1 MESFLGWLQEA
12 EFYILAAGFV
22 VARMLGFIVVL
33 PLFSR
38 LRLTGLLRNGV
49 AIAFAIPL
57 YPALTEAL
65 RGVDFTV
72 ATFVI
77 LGMKEMLVGA
87 ALGLVLGVPFWAAEA
102 AGDIVDL
109 QRGSTMGSLID
120 PMMTHETS
128 PTGTLFA
135 ITLIALFLAAG
146 GLEFMLTTVFDSY
159 RLWPIESLLPVF
171 SAESADV
178 FLDLLTRVLTM
189 ALVLSFPIVV
199 GLLLSDVLLGFVAK
213 AAPHMNVF
221 AMSLVVKTLVFS
233 LLLVIYA
240 AFLISYMGQEMS
252 FLRDASG
259 LLESLSCPNCR
270 PGELR

>member
-1 MESFLGWLQEA
+1 MGLDLSWLKEA
-12 EFYILAAGFV
+12 EFYILAAGFSI
-22 VARMLGFIVVL
+22 ARIMGFIIIV

-49 AIAFAIPL
+49 AIAFAVPL

-65 RGVDFTV
+65 RGVDFNV

-77 LGMKEMLVGA
+77 LGVKEMLIGVM
-87 ALGLVLGVPFWAAEA
+87 LGLVLGVPFWAAEA

-128 PTGTLFA
+128 ATGTLFA

-146 GLEFMLTTVFDSY
+146 GLQFMLTTVFDSY

-171 SAESADV
+171 TAESANIL
-178 FLDLLTRVLTM
+178 LDLLTRVLSM

-233 LLLVIYA
+233 LLLVVYA
-240 AFLISYMGQEMS
+240 AFLVSYMGDEMS
-252 FLRDASG
+252 FLRDAG
-259 LLESLSCPNCR
+259 RLLESLACANCS
-270 PGELR
+270 PGDGR

>member
-1 MESFLGWLQEA
+1 MELDLSWLKEA
-12 EFYILAAGFV
+12 EFYILAAGFS
-22 VARMLGFIVVL
+22 VARMMGFIIIV

-38 LRLTGLLRNGV
+38 LRLTGLLRNSV
-49 AIAFAIPL
+49 ALAFAIPL
-57 YPALTEAL
+57 YPALAEAL

-72 ATFVI
+72 ATVVV
-77 LGMKEMLVGA
+77 LGLKEMLIGV
-87 ALGLVLGVPFWAAEA
+87 ALGFVLGVPFWAAEA

-128 PTGTLFA
+128 ATGTLFA
-135 ITLIALFLAAG
+135 ITLIVLFLAAG
-146 GLEFMLTTVFDSY
+146 GLQFMLTTVFDSY

-171 SAESADV
+171 TAESATI
-178 FLDLLTRVLTM
+178 FLDLLTRVLGM

-240 AFLISYMGQEMS
+240 AFLVSYMGKEMS
-252 FLRDASG
+252 FLRDAGG
-259 LLESLSCPNCR
+259 LLESLACPNCS
-270 PGELR
+270 PGDPP